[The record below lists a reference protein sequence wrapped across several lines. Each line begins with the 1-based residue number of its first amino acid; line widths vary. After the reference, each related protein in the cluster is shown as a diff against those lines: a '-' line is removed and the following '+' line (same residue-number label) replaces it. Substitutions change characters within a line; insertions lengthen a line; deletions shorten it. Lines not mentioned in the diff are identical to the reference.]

1 MRKSR
6 GTRLA
11 ARQVSMLKLIN
22 LEAGFPTVEQARQTM
37 LRELEAARRAGYK
50 GVKLIHGYGSSGAG
64 GEIRLAVGRAL
75 QDLRKQGSV
84 TEIIYGEDW
93 SVSDPTTWSLI
104 KRFPE
109 LKKDADLNRRNRGIT
124 IAWF

>member
-1 MRKSR
+1 
-6 GTRLA
+6 L
-11 ARQVSMLKLIN
+11 LKHIN
-22 LEAGFPTVEQARQTM
+22 LEEGFPTVEQARQLM
-37 LRELEAARRAGYK
+37 FRELEASRRAGYK

-75 QDLRKQGSV
+75 QELCKSGQLTCV
-84 TEIIYGEDW
+84 IYGEDW
-93 SVSDPTTWSLI
+93 SISDSATWSLL
-104 KRFPE
+104 KKYPE

>member
-1 MRKSR
+1 
-6 GTRLA
+6 
-11 ARQVSMLKLIN
+11 MLKLIN

-50 GVKLIHGYGSSGAG
+50 GVKLIHGYGSSGPG